1 MATSFAKVQAERI
14 SHLYHRLRNAWPI
27 WFYVLN
33 ARPRRLWRQ
42 ERVQLDAVQQT
53 IAETLA
59 RDGIAIIPL
68 KDIMKSDAFFAG
80 MRAYVEKRLADPAV
94 IAEGARRKTLLAER
108 SQEGK
113 KSGGKYLKDF
123 WVSLFPADEQGKV
136 LYEKD
141 NPFLKF
147 LMTRRVLDVAA
158 TYFGFLPKL
167 NSFMLQ
173 QTLLVPP
180 GAPAY
185 LSQRWHRDPEDK
197 KMLKVFIYMTDVN
210 NIGAGPFTYVK
221 GSQLGGRWRHVFPQ
235 RPPAGSYPPE
245 GEVEK
250 IVPKSD
256 IQVCLAPAG
265 TVIFCDTS
273 GLHRGGY
280 STTTQRVL
288 LLPAFSSR
296 ASKNPINFHRPDQS
310 VIAGMN
316 PVAQYAL
323 LP

>member
-180 GAPAY
+180 GAPA
-185 LSQRWHRDPEDK
+185 
-197 KMLKVFIYMTDVN
+197 
-210 NIGAGPFTYVK
+210 
-221 GSQLGGRWRHVFPQ
+221 
-235 RPPAGSYPPE
+235 
-245 GEVEK
+245 
-250 IVPKSD
+250 
-256 IQVCLAPAG
+256 
-265 TVIFCDTS
+265 
-273 GLHRGGY
+273 
-280 STTTQRVL
+280 
-288 LLPAFSSR
+288 
-296 ASKNPINFHRPDQS
+296 
-310 VIAGMN
+310 
-316 PVAQYAL
+316 
-323 LP
+323 